1 MKSYCV
7 KEKKQTESLNPVYV
21 KTKNGRMAMKSKCAS
36 CGITKFQFVSNT
48 KNKMIKNQIIN

>member
-21 KTKNGRMAMKSKCAS
+21 KTKNNRLAMKSKCAS
-36 CGITKFQFVSNT
+36 CGITKFQFV
-48 KNKMIKNQIIN
+48 KKKK